1 MERERERE
9 SLRASATFR
18 SISSLCH
25 PCVTTTHLSYI
36 SISISKFPI
45 FETSAAALCGTTGTC
60 VYAHLSV
67 RGKMY
72 RRHKHIDA
80 HIDMHKAAQR
90 ALIMNIHMILMI
102 LSDIYIRM
110 HNMFLPTYTVRYC
123 TSRTH
128 TQLRL
133 AGQRQG
139 EKEQANCMAGAPVG
153 ICPGLQR
160 SSG

>member
-1 MERERERE
+1 MERERER
-9 SLRASATFR
+9 LRASEPQPPFGPSVR
-18 SISSLCH
+18 SAIHASRQLTS
-25 PCVTTTHLSYI
+25 PI

-45 FETSAAALCGTTGTC
+45 FETSAAALCGTIGTC

-102 LSDIYIRM
+102 KGSLGGETSVLRTFRM
-110 HNMFLPTYTVRYC
+110 SGERV
-123 TSRTH
+123 S
-128 TQLRL
+128 
-133 AGQRQG
+133 QR
-139 EKEQANCMAGAPVG
+139 K
-153 ICPGLQR
+153 
-160 SSG
+160 S